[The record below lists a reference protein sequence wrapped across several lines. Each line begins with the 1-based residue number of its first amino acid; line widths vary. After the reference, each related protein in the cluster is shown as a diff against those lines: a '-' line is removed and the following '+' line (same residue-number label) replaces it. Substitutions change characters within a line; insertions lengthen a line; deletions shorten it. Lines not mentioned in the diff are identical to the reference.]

1 MFLILSICEIFD
13 NKQKSN
19 TMPPTK
25 PTIIHE
31 PAQPF
36 EQTIDLPGGR
46 TRWKTLLS
54 ADRTPTN
61 AMTVGIT
68 EIEPGQDNEIFLHRH
83 AQPEVYTILAGHG
96 VVQISGEEYAL
107 QPGSLVF
114 IPGDAPHGCATPATR
129 CCACSTCL
137 PSIRWIR
144 WCTNCHNPPT
154 RKRAG

>member
-1 MFLILSICEIFD
+1 MTL
-13 NKQKSN
+13 
-19 TMPPTK
+19 TK

-54 ADRTPTN
+54 ADRTPTD

-68 EIEPGQDNEIFLHRH
+68 EIEPGPANEIFLHRH
-83 AQPEVYTILAGHG
+83 AQPEVYYILAGHG
-96 VVQISGEEYAL
+96 VVQISGEERAL

-114 IPGDAPHGCATPATR
+114 IPGDAPHGLRNTGSEVLRLLYIFAVD
-129 CCACSTCL
+129 SLDQVVYKL
-137 PSIRWIR
+137 PE
-144 WCTNCHNPPT
+144 
-154 RKRAG
+154 

>member
-1 MFLILSICEIFD
+1 
-13 NKQKSN
+13 
-19 TMPPTK
+19 MPPTK
-25 PTIIHE
+25 PIIIHE

-68 EIEPGQDNEIFLHRH
+68 EIEPGQASEFFLHQH
-83 AQPEVYTILAGHG
+83 AQPEVYTVLAGHG

-114 IPGDAPHGCATPATR
+114 IPGDAPHGLCNTGDDVLRLLYVFAVDSLDEVVYR
-129 CCACSTCL
+129 LSE
-137 PSIRWIR
+137 
-144 WCTNCHNPPT
+144 
-154 RKRAG
+154 

>member
-1 MFLILSICEIFD
+1 M
-13 NKQKSN
+13 
-19 TMPPTK
+19 THTK

-61 AMTVGIT
+61 AMTVGMT
-68 EIEPGQDNEIFLHRH
+68 EIEPGHAHEIFLHQH
-83 AQPEVYTILAGHG
+83 AQPEVYYILAGHG
-96 VVQISGEEYAL
+96 TVQISGEEHAL

-114 IPGDAPHGCATPATR
+114 IPGHAPHGLCNTGDEVLRLLYVFAVD
-129 CCACSTCL
+129 SLDQVVYKL
-137 PSIRWIR
+137 PE
-144 WCTNCHNPPT
+144 
-154 RKRAG
+154 

>member
-1 MFLILSICEIFD
+1 MTS
-13 NKQKSN
+13 
-19 TMPPTK
+19 TK

-46 TRWKTLLS
+46 THWKTLLS

-68 EIEPGQDNEIFLHRH
+68 EIEPSEDKQFFLHQH
-83 AQPEVYTILAGHG
+83 AQPEVYHILAGHG
-96 VVQISGEEYAL
+96 VVKISGEEYAV

-114 IPGDAPHGCATPATR
+114 IPGDAPHGLRNTGSEVLRLLYVFAVD
-129 CCACSTCL
+129 SLEQVVYKL
-137 PSIRWIR
+137 PE
-144 WCTNCHNPPT
+144 
-154 RKRAG
+154 

>member
-1 MFLILSICEIFD
+1 
-13 NKQKSN
+13 
-19 TMPPTK
+19 MPPTK

-54 ADRTPTN
+54 ADRTPTE

-68 EIEPGQDNEIFLHRH
+68 EIEPGQANEIFLHQH
-83 AQPEVYTILAGHG
+83 AQPEVYYILAGHG
-96 VVQISGEEYAL
+96 VVQISGEEYDL

-114 IPGDAPHGCATPATR
+114 IPGDAPHGLRNTGNEVLRLLYVFAVD
-129 CCACSTCL
+129 SLDQVVYKL
-137 PSIRWIR
+137 PE
-144 WCTNCHNPPT
+144 
-154 RKRAG
+154 